1 MRRKAEFDIISTFYP
16 EMKPAWIHATVSH
29 ECTFHR
35 DLRSVHLRNREP
47 DGAMKAETGN
57 ILCLAHRDARLQ
69 PIPPLRR
76 RLIISDASQ
85 EPTIA
90 LISHIA
96 LRQRRLADLSQISLT
111 GASAC
116 VSLYQRTKI

>member
-16 EMKPAWIHATVSH
+16 EMKPARIHATVSH

-35 DLRSVHLRNREP
+35 DLRSVHLRNRKP

-69 PIPPLRR
+69 PIPLCAGGSSSQTPARSPLSPSSVTSRFGNVG
-76 RLIISDASQ
+76 SQ
-85 EPTIA
+85 TLVRYP
-90 LISHIA
+90 
-96 LRQRRLADLSQISLT
+96 
-111 GASAC
+111 
-116 VSLYQRTKI
+116 